1 MISKIGDFF
10 EALGGIAST
19 TQIKIVVSFAIVL
32 LLWLAQKALLR
43 MIWRQTQNVK
53 TRYTWKRTLSF
64 SITFVGIVLI
74 GSVWLPAF
82 QQFGAFLGLLSAGVA
97 IALKDPLTNIAGWFF
112 IVFRKPFTVG
122 DRVQIGPHAGDVI
135 DIRLFQFTIL
145 EIGNW
150 VKADQSTGRLIHMPN
165 SKVFLEPQAN
175 YTAGF
180 DYIWHEIPVLVTF
193 ESDWQKTK
201 TILQEIVNKHAEH
214 LKESAAKE
222 IFEASKNYMIYY
234 KNLNPIVYTK
244 VMDSGVQFTVRY
256 LCNPRKRRVTEN
268 DIWEDILIQFEKH
281 RDINLAYPTTRF
293 YNLGEE
299 NIKDSGN

>member
-112 IVFRKPFTVG
+112 IVFRKPFAVG

-222 IFEASKNYMIYY
+222 IF
-234 KNLNPIVYTK
+234 
-244 VMDSGVQFTVRY
+244 
-256 LCNPRKRRVTEN
+256 
-268 DIWEDILIQFEKH
+268 
-281 RDINLAYPTTRF
+281 
-293 YNLGEE
+293 
-299 NIKDSGN
+299 